1 MILSAGMGAG
11 HDAVADELAHR
22 LAQAGHATEKVDVLR
37 LLPAGTGSALRRYY
51 AAAVQYAPWTYDAIY
66 EAFFVPRRR
75 TMRRPLMS
83 TSPLVAPAATALRR
97 HVERGRPDT
106 VISTF
111 HLAAQM
117 CGRLR
122 DQGALPATS
131 VVVVTDFAVHRQW
144 FHPGNDMHLCPT
156 PESAATL
163 RDMGGRGVVAAGPV
177 VPEPFFRASSESA
190 AATAYARR
198 FAVRVPGA
206 TPVLVSAGAWG
217 VGSGLS
223 RTAALLASGGYLPVV
238 LCGHN
243 KALRRRLVG
252 IPGVVP
258 LGWVTDVPEL
268 MTAVRALV
276 ENAAGQT
283 AAQALAVGLPVV
295 NYRTIAGHGTDG
307 ARRMAAA
314 GLSSYVRD
322 PWDLMRVLDELTR
335 DGPLRGARVAAGKR
349 LFTEDAAALA
359 AQAR

>member
-11 HDAVADELAHR
+11 HDAVADELARR
-22 LAQAGHATEKVDVLR
+22 LTQAGHVTEKVDVLR
-37 LLPAGTGSALRRYY
+37 LLPAGTGSALRRCY
-51 AAAVQYAPWTYDAIY
+51 AAMVQHAPWMYEAIY

-75 TMRRPLMS
+75 PLMS
-83 TSPLVAPAATALRR
+83 TSPVVAPAASALYRR
-97 HVERGRPDT
+97 VERGRPDT
-106 VISTF
+106 IISTF

-122 DQGALPATS
+122 DEGALRATS

-144 FHPGNDMHLCPT
+144 YHPGNDLHLCPT
-156 PESAATL
+156 PETAAML
-163 RDMGGRGVVAAGPV
+163 RGMGGREVITTGPV
-177 VPEPFFRASSESA
+177 VPEPFFHASSESA
-190 AATAYARR
+190 AAAAYARW
-198 FAVRVPGA
+198 FAARAPGV
-206 TPVLVSAGAWG
+206 TPVLISAGAWG
-217 VGSGLS
+217 VGSQLS

-243 KALRRRLVG
+243 KTLRARLAS
-252 IPGVVP
+252 ISGVVT

-314 GLSSYVRD
+314 GLSSHVRD
-322 PWDLMRVLDELTR
+322 PWDLVRVLDELTR
-335 DGPLRGARVAAGKR
+335 DGPLRGARIAAGKR

-359 AQAR
+359 VQAK